1 MLLPARGN
9 RRSNRDFGGRTA
21 RSCAC
26 PGMDTSL
33 GRSRSAAQCVGL
45 RFTDETS
52 FTTHRVPTDGL
63 PYHAAHPCEV
73 GQVQQRARVKESSS
87 LPKCSRT
94 CSRCGGRF
102 QQSNLSYEPSA
113 GCIRWSRSNSCSVF
127 AASQSLTHQKA
138 SGRRYAVTPSAL
150 CERRSRGQTKR

>member
-127 AASQSLTHQKA
+127 AASQSF
-138 SGRRYAVTPSAL
+138 PSKGKWAKV
-150 CERRSRGQTKR
+150 RSHTLSSLRAKKQRTD